1 MSDETKPEEQATE
14 EKTEEEKTE
23 EEKPAGAQWEYK
35 EEFAIVGQMKD
46 VVKKTMEATEMEIA
60 ALHRKLERLQYGS

>member
-1 MSDETKPEEQATE
+1 MSDETKPEEQAT
-14 EKTEEEKTE
+14 EEKTE